1 VMTEVALAGGEGVRQ
16 LPEHG
21 GGPLTKPAIAAKEEP

>member
-1 VMTEVALAGGEGVRQ
+1 VALAAGDGVRQ

-21 GGPLTKPAIAAKEEP
+21 GGPLNKPAIAAKEEP